1 MEDETEQE
9 IESTQELPQE
19 SPQEPPKEPKVK
31 RYEHL
36 AIRPDTFVEFRRLK
50 SRCPSDN
57 AFIIELMEAYR
68 QIKNQNI

>member
-36 AIRPDTFVEFRRLK
+36 AIRPDTFIKFRELK
-50 SRCPSDN
+50 NTCKSQSDN
-57 AFIIELMEAYR
+57 ELIIELLKTYLL
-68 QIKNQNI
+68 KSG